1 MVETKWESS
10 SEVDPKREYIAYAA
24 IGERNSVWSYFSVLM
39 KALKVAKQLKTVKG
53 AIAFTGRLGFLSKED
68 SMVAVFEDEKTLMEF
83 AHAGQHAECMEQFKT
98 VAKWKRA
105 KWSISGSALPLKWDD
120 AMNRIQSQK

>member
-1 MVETKWESS
+1 MVESKWESS
-10 SEVDPKREYIAYAA
+10 SEVDPQRECIAYAA
-24 IGERNSVWSYFSVLM
+24 FGKRNSVWSYFSFMM
-39 KALKVAKQLKTVKG
+39 KALKFSKQLKTAKG
-53 AIAFTGRLGFLSKED
+53 AIAFTARLGFLSKES
-68 SMVAVFEDEKTLMEF
+68 SMIAVFEDEKALMEF
-83 AHAGQHAECMEQFKT
+83 AHAGQHAQCSEQFKT